1 MYKILKETMTEVEI
15 DALLE
20 ECPECVTHEGL
31 ILGLIDNEVATLTPD
46 FFKTVYEYGR
56 CRLDTDGTLHVN
68 YKGVDVMVTTT
79 PEIMSLI

>member
-1 MYKILKETMTEVEI
+1 MYKILKETMTEAEI
-15 DALLE
+15 DALLDE
-20 ECPECVTHEGL
+20 FPECVTHEGL